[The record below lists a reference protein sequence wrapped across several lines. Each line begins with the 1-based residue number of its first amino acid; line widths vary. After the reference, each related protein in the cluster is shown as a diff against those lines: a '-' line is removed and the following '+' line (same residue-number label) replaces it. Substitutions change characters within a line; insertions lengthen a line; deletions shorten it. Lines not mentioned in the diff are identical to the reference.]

1 MEKAIKNLDYYIRLA
16 TIGTAQ
22 SIDAIMRDLN
32 MDMTIAA
39 SKIVDY
45 SLGHVSSDEGLCRMQ
60 HYLFNGTQIQRNYC
74 TLFFNRR
81 GDWPLVRLAYEKGL
95 IDWKQAFSR

>member
-1 MEKAIKNLDYYIRLA
+1 MEKSINSLDYYMRLA
-16 TIGTAQ
+16 ISGTAQ
-22 SIDAIMRDLN
+22 CIDAIMDDLN

-39 SKIVDY
+39 SKIIDY
-45 SLGHVSSDEGLCRMQ
+45 SLGLVGSHEGLARMEY
-60 HYLFNGTQIQRNYC
+60 YLFNGTQIQRNYC

-81 GDWPLVRLAYEKGL
+81 GDWPLVRLAYDKGL